1 MTDEVIGS
9 LASLKLGDE
18 HSENSGDSGAVN
30 SVAVIGAGTMGR
42 GLAQTIAQTGI
53 EVILVEKTQSDL
65 DCAMTELG
73 DQLDREIDRWGMT
86 GSEKRAIFARIDATT
101 DLNAISRAHLVIE
114 AIHEDLEAKT
124 DLFARMDKICP
135 EETILATNT
144 ASLSVTEIAAET
156 ARQDRVIGIHFLN
169 PVPKV
174 PLVELVRGLGTSDET
189 FIKAKSFTE
198 TQLGKTAVEIFEYP
212 GGITTRIIIV
222 MLNEAM
228 YALMEGVA
236 SAEGI
241 DSAIRLGYNFPV
253 GPLALADQ
261 IGLDQ
266 IMAWMEGL
274 FHELG
279 DSKYRPC
286 PLLRKLVR
294 GGQLGRKTS
303 RGFFSYDEHGNRIP
317 QTRDLK

>member
-1 MTDEVIGS
+1 MANEVTGS
-9 LASLKLGDE
+9 LASLKLA
-18 HSENSGDSGAVN
+18 ENNSDTPKDSGAVIC
-30 SVAVIGAGTMGR
+30 VAVIGAGTMGR

-53 EVILVEKTQSDL
+53 EVILVEKDQEGL
-65 DCAMTELG
+65 DCALKALG
-73 DQLDREIDRWGMT
+73 EQLDHEIDRWGMT
-86 GSEKRAIFARIDATT
+86 GSEKRAIFARINGTT
-101 DLNAISRAHLVIE
+101 DLEEITRAQLVIE
-114 AIHEDLEAKT
+114 AIHEDLDAKT
-124 DLFARMDKICP
+124 ALFNRMDEICP
-135 EETILATNT
+135 DETILATNT

-156 ARQDRVIGIHFLN
+156 ERQDRVIGIHFLN

-174 PLVELVRGLGTSDET
+174 PLVELVRGLGTSDDT
-189 FIKAKSFTE
+189 LAKAKKFIE
-198 TQLGKTAVEIFEYP
+198 VQLGKTAVEVFEYP

-241 DSAIRLGYNFPV
+241 DSAIRLGYNFPI

-294 GGQLGRKTS
+294 GGHLGRKTG
-303 RGFFSYDEHGNRIP
+303 RGFFVYDEHGNRTPGGAI
-317 QTRDLK
+317 